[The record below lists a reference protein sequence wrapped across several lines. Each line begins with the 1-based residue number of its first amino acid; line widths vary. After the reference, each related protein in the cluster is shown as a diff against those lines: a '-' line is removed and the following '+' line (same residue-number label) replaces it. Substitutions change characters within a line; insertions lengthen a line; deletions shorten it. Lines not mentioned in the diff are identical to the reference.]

1 MVVGTT
7 THTRSSGAGLHPPPP
22 VSTGAP
28 TSGWRALDHRQRCV
42 LACTLSANALVFFDQ
57 TSVTVALP
65 AIGRDLGAEADLL
78 PWVITSYLLA
88 LAVFMIIAGRI
99 ADHYGRRDTFLAGL
113 VLFGVGSA
121 LCAAA
126 PTLELLI
133 AARFVQGMGGAVVAP
148 LALSNTTRAVSD
160 AQRGWAVG
168 VFAAGGATFL
178 VLGPLLAGAL
188 LAVAGWRWLFLVNLP
203 VVAFAVIMCWRAV
216 TPSRESDPQP
226 LRWHPVGLLLVGLGA
241 FVLGCVELGTAS
253 TGLVAPALLLGGL
266 AVLAVFVRVE
276 LRAAAPLIQL
286 RLLRDPMLATSLTAL
301 FAIQFAVFAV
311 TVPLALYLQHG
322 LGLGP
327 VAAGLVL
334 ALAGLGTPLLS
345 VLIGRTSDRTG
356 PRPLT
361 LPGLGL
367 ATVALLAVA
376 LLAPLGGVGVL
387 LPGLLVFAVTRPL
400 VFTPASTGPFL
411 TLGGERRAF
420 AASLG
425 TEARQLGAVLG
436 VALAGTALVAVH
448 GTALVEGDAALVEGF
463 QAAVLVAA
471 VVCAGAT
478 VVVRWRMPAGRGTAA
493 AR

>member
-1 MVVGTT
+1 MVVRTT
-7 THTRSSGAGLHPPPP
+7 IHTRSSEAGPSAQPP
-22 VSTGAP
+22 VSTGTP
-28 TSGWRALDHRQRCV
+28 TSGWRALDHRQRRV

-57 TSVTVALP
+57 TAVTVALP
-65 AIGRDLGAEADLL
+65 AIGRDLGAKAGLL

-88 LAVFMIIAGRI
+88 LAVFMIVAGRI
-99 ADHYGRRDTFLAGL
+99 ADHHGRRGTFLAGL

-126 PTLELLI
+126 PTLELLV

-168 VFAAGGATFL
+168 VFATGGATFL

-188 LAVAGWRWLFLVNLP
+188 LTVAGWRVLFLVNLP

-216 TPSRESDPQP
+216 TPSREPVPQP
-226 LRWHPVGLLLVGLGA
+226 LRWHAVALMLIGLGA
-241 FVLGCVELGTAS
+241 FVVGCVELGTAPTS
-253 TGLVAPALLLGGL
+253 LVGPALLLGGL
-266 AVLAVFVRVE
+266 AFLAVFVRVE
-276 LRAAAPLIQL
+276 LRSAAPLIQL
-286 RLLRDPMLATSLTAL
+286 RLLREPMLATSLAAL

-327 VAAGLVL
+327 VAAGVVL

-345 VLIGRTSDRTG
+345 VRIGRTTDRRG
-356 PRPLT
+356 PRVLV
-361 LPGLGL
+361 LPGLAL
-367 ATVALLAVA
+367 ATVAMVAVA
-376 LLAPLGGVGVL
+376 LLAPLGGVAVL

-400 VFTPASTGPFL
+400 VFTPGSTGPFL
-411 TLGGERRAF
+411 ALGGERRAF

-436 VALAGTALVAVH
+436 VALAGTAMVAIH
-448 GTALVEGDAALVEGF
+448 GTALAEGDAALVEGF

-471 VVCAGAT
+471 AVCAAAA
-478 VVVRWRMPAGRGTAA
+478 VVVWRRMPGGR
-493 AR
+493 